1 MALFRRRTED
11 LNNKPFDPKA
21 DPETKA
27 KEFDQQY
34 GQNRGKAKGVEPEVK
49 GAPPKG
55 GKHRGKKGK

>member
-1 MALFRRRTED
+1 MALFRRKTED

-34 GQNRGKAKGVEPEVK
+34 GQNRGKAKGVEVKVK
-49 GAPPKG
+49 GAPKRG
-55 GKHRGKKGK
+55 GKHRK